1 MLWFTLVWV
10 HWRVASHGIEAFDGP
25 HGVIGARANRGGGCE
40 VGEVGEC
47 QAPRKEE
54 THGERLTCGGKA
66 W

>member
-25 HGVIGARANRGGGCE
+25 HGVIGARAYRGGGCE

-47 QAPRKEE
+47 
-54 THGERLTCGGKA
+54 